1 MNAKFSSRQACSA
14 KLQAVNIWGFMS
26 HLVSRNSAVVVYT
39 SPLNSAMVEK
49 NQLLSV
55 CKQTWLTV
63 FQQHFVYKNRWCV
76 RFGPRTI
83 LGLIPNKLK
92 DQMNENILKTS
103 SQEEDSSPGE

>member
-39 SPLNSAMVEK
+39 SPLNSATVEK
-49 NQLLSV
+49 NQLLSI
-55 CKQTWLTV
+55 CKQMRVTV
-63 FQQHFVYKNRWCV
+63 FQPHFVYKNRWCV
-76 RFGPRTI
+76 RFGPWTI

-92 DQMNENILKTS
+92 DQMNENPLKNS